1 MPRTIP
7 RTLPLGLVAILAT
20 AGSVAA
26 QEINTG
32 PPNPALNLTTT
43 GFGRAAAN
51 SYLSMGQSFLVP
63 AGGFT
68 QLTSFDFWMRGTATT
83 PGSVPYRAYIFAW
96 DASTARLSG
105 GPLFRS
111 DAQSFVGPAANT
123 LVSFATGGVNLTAGQ
138 SYIAVLSAVEFADAP
153 LGVRGGPV
161 YTTSWPASSYAG
173 GSAFEAFSPSTGL
186 AGAGQRGVAHDRRER
201 GQLGRRV
208 RRPVLEH
215 GSAAADRGAG
225 ARHRLAARG
234 RPARRGRGCPTAPP
248 RLSARRGRTRRRR
261 GRAIARPRR
270 RQALHRS

>member
-186 AGAGQRGVAHDRRER
+186 AGLGSVGWRTIGANEGNWDVAFVARFSSTDQPPPTVVPEPATVLLLAGGLLGV
-201 GQLGRRV
+201 G
-208 RRPVLEH
+208 
-215 GSAAADRGAG
+215 AAA
-225 ARHRLAARG
+225 
-234 RPARRGRGCPTAPP
+234 
-248 RLSARRGRTRRRR
+248 RRRR
-261 GRAIARPRR
+261 
-270 RQALHRS
+270 HV